1 MITQR
6 DAIRSTFTVIRGGKA
21 DRPPAPAWLG
31 FVNVQDPETGAIVGG
46 RVAATPLPDGT
57 FLVRP
62 VRSGPQAW
70 QDHGSNA

>member
-1 MITQR
+1 MTTQR

-21 DRPPAPAWLG
+21 DPPPAPAWLG
-31 FVNVQDPETGAIVGG
+31 SMTVQDRDTGEVAGG
-46 RVAATPLPDGT
+46 RVAATPLPDGS

-70 QDHGSNA
+70 QDH

>member
-1 MITQR
+1 MTQR

-31 FVNVQDPETGAIVGG
+31 SMTVQDPETGEVAGG
-46 RVAATPLPDGT
+46 RVAVTPRPDGT
-57 FLVRP
+57 YLVRP

-70 QDHGSNA
+70 QDH